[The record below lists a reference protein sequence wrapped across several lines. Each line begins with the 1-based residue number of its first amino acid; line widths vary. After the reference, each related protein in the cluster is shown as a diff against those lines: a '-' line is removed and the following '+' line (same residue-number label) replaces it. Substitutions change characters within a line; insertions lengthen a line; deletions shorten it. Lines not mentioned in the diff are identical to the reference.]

1 MTKIK
6 LNPAVDLGLVDTT
19 QLNTP
24 ISDSTNQSSTVNNTS
39 ESLASNY
46 FPGAQPVSAGQTDFD
61 QFRNVNTTPFVYPED
76 QINTNN
82 QQTQPI
88 VTSLSSSVS
97 NTNDQKADT
106 SKISNIL
113 FYVAILIFL
122 IAFGAL
128 IFFVLQYFEII

>member
-24 ISDSTNQSSTVNNTS
+24 ISDSTNQSSTVNNTT

-46 FPGAQPVSAGQTDFD
+46 FPGAQPVSAVQTDFD
-61 QFRNVNTTPFVYPED
+61 QFRNVNTTPFADPVD
-76 QINTNN
+76 QININN
-82 QQTQPI
+82 LQIQPI
-88 VTSLSSSVS
+88 TTSVYSSVS
-97 NTNDQKADT
+97 NANDQNADT

-113 FYVAILIFL
+113 FYVAILLFL